1 MTRVP
6 EFGITLSFQA
16 HRASGQGWDTAYR
29 QGLELAAEASRLGF
43 ASIWVGEHHGEED
56 GYCPSPVVAGAALA
70 AVAPNCR
77 IGQSIAI
84 APLQGH
90 PLRLAEDLAV
100 LDNLSG
106 GRVELGLGMGYAP
119 HEFRG
124 FGVLDNLSGGRAE
137 IGLGQGYRPAEYAA
151 FGAAWGRRTRAFE
164 EALDILALAWR
175 GERFDYDGQV
185 HRVAGG
191 LLRPPPVAPGA
202 PPLWL
207 GAAVRA
213 ARARVVA
220 RRAGLILSP
229 IVELELAARQ
239 FASFDRETAAAG
251 AAPLPRAM
259 MREILIG
266 ASPADALHRH
276 ARGLDHV
283 YRVQYAP
290 ERTNAAYV
298 DAAGR
303 RVPLTAA
310 DPYYLSE
317 AYVAERWFAGT
328 PEAIADTIAGWQ
340 PRLGLDRLVFHPL
353 QPGLP
358 LADAVAD
365 METVAREIVPRV
377 RERLAGAAPINT
389 GGDA

>member
-90 PLRLAEDLAV
+90 PLRLAEDLA
-100 LDNLSG
+100 
-106 GRVELGLGMGYAP
+106 
-119 HEFRG
+119 
-124 FGVLDNLSGGRAE
+124 VLDNLSGGRAE